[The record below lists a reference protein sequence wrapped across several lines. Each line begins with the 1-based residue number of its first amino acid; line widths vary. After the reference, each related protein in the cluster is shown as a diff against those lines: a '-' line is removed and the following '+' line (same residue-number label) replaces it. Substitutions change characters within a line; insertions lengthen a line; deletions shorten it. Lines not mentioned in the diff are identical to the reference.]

1 MTTRQDIV
9 YQRFVKRWQEV
20 TRIPPQT
27 LGPLTPFYKAV
38 TARLKVMPWPVLVVV
53 ATVTMVALYFAIGS
67 AVVFLTTLLQRGF

>member
-1 MTTRQDIV
+1 MQQDIV

-27 LGPLTPFYKAV
+27 LGPFTPAYKAI
-38 TARLKVMPWPVLVVV
+38 TRRLKVMPWPALVVV
-53 ATVTMVALYFAIGS
+53 STVTMVGLYYLAGS